1 MARPNLNF
9 NTFVPEDLQKSTI
22 DWGAVTTGLT
32 AQLTKIKKDREEK
45 RSEFEDKTYENTRKL
60 RDLEQYDNPTLNSLV
75 IDASGSAQEY
85 LKTQNQM
92 FKNGA
97 QGPMEFQLF
106 TPGALGAYGDVKK
119 SNWF

>member
-45 RSEFEDKTYENTRKL
+45 RSEFEDKLKH
-60 RDLEQYDNPTLNSLV
+60 
-75 IDASGSAQEY
+75 Y
-85 LKTQNQM
+85 LKKINIW
-92 FKNGA
+92 
-97 QGPMEFQLF
+97 
-106 TPGALGAYGDVKK
+106 
-119 SNWF
+119 S

>member
-22 DWGAVTTGLT
+22 DWGAVTSGLT

-45 RSEFEDKTYENTRKL
+45 RAEFEDKTYENTRKL

-75 IDASGSAQEY
+75 IDA
-85 LKTQNQM
+85 
-92 FKNGA
+92 
-97 QGPMEFQLF
+97 
-106 TPGALGAYGDVKK
+106 
-119 SNWF
+119 